1 MFYRK
6 VYVSVIVKINNE
18 GKLKP
23 LEIEWSDGRRFKID
37 RILDERQA
45 PSTVGSI
52 LTKKYKILV
61 QGSEKS
67 LYVETTTNRWFV
79 ETVSGY

>member
-1 MFYRK
+1 M
-6 VYVSVIVKINNE
+6 SVIVKITDE

-23 LEIEWSDGRRFKID
+23 LEIEWRDGRHFKID

-61 QGSEKS
+61 RGAEKS
-67 LYVETTTNRWFV
+67 LYLETTTNRWFV
-79 ETVSGY
+79 EALGGF